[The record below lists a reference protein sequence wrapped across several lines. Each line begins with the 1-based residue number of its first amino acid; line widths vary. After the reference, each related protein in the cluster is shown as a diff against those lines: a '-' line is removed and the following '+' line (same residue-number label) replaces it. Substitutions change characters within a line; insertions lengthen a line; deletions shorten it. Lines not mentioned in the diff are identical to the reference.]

1 MSFVVV
7 HPACVHRA
15 IAQRRLVW
23 RRLPQIERYR
33 RLDVVMLDADERALP
48 RTGLGHDEGRRAV
61 GPELARVAKSSRAQP
76 IAAPA
81 GGGIER
87 GAIRGLTRDRAKVT
101 QLLDEALALPAN
113 EAVEGISGHEVEY
126 GSARP
131 ARQYAHDASRTRQR
145 LATNRSEEHTSE
157 LQSHSDLVCRLLL
170 EKKK

>member
-61 GPELARVAKSSRAQP
+61 GPELARLPKSRRAQP
-76 IAAPA
+76 IAAPPSR
-81 GGGIER
+81 GIER
-87 GAIRGLTRDRAKVT
+87 GAIRALTRDRAKGT
-101 QLLDEALALPAN
+101 QLLDEALAFPAN
-113 EAVEGISGHEVEY
+113 ESGEGLSGPE
-126 GSARP
+126 
-131 ARQYAHDASRTRQR
+131 D
-145 LATNRSEEHTSE
+145 EHG
-157 LQSHSDLVCRLLL
+157 
-170 EKKK
+170 

>member
-81 GGGIER
+81 SGGIER
-87 GAIRGLTRDRAKVT
+87 RGASSGVARSTSRAFPRNGPRGCFP
-101 QLLDEALALPAN
+101 Q
-113 EAVEGISGHEVEY
+113 
-126 GSARP
+126 
-131 ARQYAHDASRTRQR
+131 
-145 LATNRSEEHTSE
+145 
-157 LQSHSDLVCRLLL
+157 
-170 EKKK
+170 

>member
-33 RLDVVMLDADERALP
+33 RLDVVMLDANERALP

-61 GPELARVAKSSRAQP
+61 GPELARIAKSRRAQP

-81 GGGIER
+81 SGGIER

-131 ARQYAHDASRTRQR
+131 
-145 LATNRSEEHTSE
+145 RSEERRVGKEGRAGGGGCLSVRE
-157 LQSHSDLVCRLLL
+157 R
-170 EKKK
+170 